1 MQIRPSNVMSSEE
14 LAMLPATQDMYE
26 LHFFDIKEMRSG
38 LSLSPSYEETIIV
51 NKGFDI
57 ENKYF

>member
-1 MQIRPSNVMSSEE
+1 
-14 LAMLPATQDMYE
+14 MYE